1 MTAYRTTEVHGV
13 KSPAEAL
20 STRVSVPVRE
30 FLLAFP
36 TRSLLP

>member
-1 MTAYRTTEVHGV
+1 MTAYGTMEIDGV

-20 STRVSVPVRE
+20 STVASVAVRA

>member
-20 STRVSVPVRE
+20 STRVSVAVRA
-30 FLLAFP
+30 LAFP
-36 TRSLLP
+36 TRSLLR

>member
-1 MTAYRTTEVHGV
+1 MTAYRILEVDGD

-20 STRVSVPVRE
+20 STRVSVAVRA